1 MSTLLIASLEP
12 REGRTTVAAG
22 LGALLADGGRS
33 VRLLRLRA
41 AAGADAPAEDDA
53 RALAVVPG
61 CDAPQGAVTE
71 QDALAQAKDGVSI
84 VEAAAGMPGDLV
96 SRLSARVVLVSARA
110 DEARQAD
117 LASAASALGAAFLGA
132 VVTRQQPRRLL
143 PVRAA
148 LESRGVRCL
157 AVLPEDRQLAGPTV
171 REMAEALHASRLVD
185 RGDEDEAV
193 EYVMLGPISAD
204 PGQPYF
210 LDHAHKAVINRF
222 DKMDLHLAAL
232 ATDPACLILTGG
244 RPPSPYLIDRV
255 QGSEADVTVLSVP
268 DNTVR
273 TIEVLDDMLGRTR
286 FSGRRKV
293 DRAAALMRE
302 HADKDALIQA
312 TN

>member
-1 MSTLLIASLEP
+1 MSTILIASLEP
-12 REGRTTVAAG
+12 GEGRTAVAAG
-22 LGALLADGGRS
+22 LGSLLAAEGRT

-53 RALAVVPG
+53 RALAAVPG
-61 CDAPQGAVTE
+61 CDSPQAAVTE
-71 QDALAQAKDGVSI
+71 QDAQAQAKDGVSV
-84 VEAAAGMPGDLV
+84 VEAPAGLPGDLA
-96 SRLSARVVLVSARA
+96 SRLGARVVLVSARA
-110 DEARQAD
+110 DDPRLGD
-117 LASAASALGAAFLGA
+117 LSSAAASLGDALLGA
-132 VVTRQQPRRLL
+132 VVTRQQPRRLAA
-143 PVRAA
+143 VRAA
-148 LESRGVRCL
+148 LESRGVPCI

-171 REMAEALHASRLVD
+171 RELAEALHASRLVD

-255 QGSEADVTVLSVP
+255 QGSDADVTVLSAP

-273 TIEVLDDMLGRTR
+273 TIEVLDEMLGRTR
-286 FSGRRKV
+286 FSGRRKI
-293 DRAAALMRE
+293 DRAGALMRE
-302 HADKDALIQA
+302 HADNDALVQA
-312 TN
+312 TS